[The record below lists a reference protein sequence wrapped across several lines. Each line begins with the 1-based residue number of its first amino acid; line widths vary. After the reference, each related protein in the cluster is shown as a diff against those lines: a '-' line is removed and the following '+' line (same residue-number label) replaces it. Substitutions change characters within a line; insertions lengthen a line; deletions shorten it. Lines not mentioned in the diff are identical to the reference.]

1 MTPAQISLNMQAISL
16 IHMAFRLLQLLVLAR
31 VIISWVRVDPR
42 HPLVRLIHDLTE
54 PMLRPLRSML
64 RVQSTGLDFSPMILL
79 LLLWVAERIIV
90 NLVPGAF

>member
-1 MTPAQISLNMQAISL
+1 VTPAQIGVNMQVISL
-16 IHMAFRLLQLLVLAR
+16 IHMAFWLLQLLVLAR
-31 VIISWVRVDPR
+31 VIISWIRVDAR

-64 RVQSTGLDFSPMILL
+64 RVQSMGLDFSPIVLL

-90 NLVPGAF
+90 NLVAGAF